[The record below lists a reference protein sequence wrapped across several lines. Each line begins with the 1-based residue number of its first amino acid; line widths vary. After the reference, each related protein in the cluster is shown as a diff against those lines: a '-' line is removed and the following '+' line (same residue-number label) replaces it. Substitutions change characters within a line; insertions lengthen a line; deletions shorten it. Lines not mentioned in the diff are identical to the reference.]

1 MFHAYNEA
9 LDERQADYIM
19 RRSPSR
25 ILASMLGFT
34 LVISILAAC
43 GSGATQTNTGNGGN
57 GGTQQTIT
65 IKIGSELPTTAGDAS
80 TGKPAQD
87 GVQLAVQEAN
97 ADPNFLPGY
106 KFVLVPKDDVG
117 INGTHDPTTGQ
128 KNVTDLIGDAQVAG
142 IVGPINS
149 SVALAEIPTT
159 NKAPIALISPSNTND
174 CLTKETP
181 AFECGGANSKMA
193 ALRPTG
199 KVTYFRTA
207 TIDQYQGAA
216 LAVYGYKNKNYR
228 SVYVLDDTEA
238 YGVGLAQNFTTYW
251 KKLGGTVV
259 GSASIKQ
266 TNSYENILTEI
277 AAKRPD
283 FIFFGGNDST
293 GGITIRQQMK
303 TVAGLANTPFFA
315 GDGAKTSALAKAVKP
330 LGGGQVFASIPGV
343 DPSQSPAS
351 KTFFD
356 AYTKQFGSDAIGAYS
371 AGGYDCAKILLQAI
385 QTVVKNKKATAPKD
399 SGDDTGAA
407 TFRQAVIDAVQSIQY
422 DGVTGHHSFDKNGDT
437 SNHFISLYTIGDL
450 NTGDGWKYLEQIDTS
465 SLQ

>member
-1 MFHAYNEA
+1 MFRLGGEA

-19 RRSPSR
+19 RRPPSR
-25 ILASMLGFT
+25 ILASMIGFS
-34 LVISILAAC
+34 LIISILAAC
-43 GSGATQTNTGNGGN
+43 GAGTTQTNTGNGN
-57 GGTQQTIT
+57 GGTTQTIT
-65 IKIGSELPTTAGDAS
+65 IKIGSELPTTSGDAS
-80 TGKPAQD
+80 TGKPAED
-87 GVQLAVQEAN
+87 GVALAIKEAN
-97 ADPNFLPGY
+97 DSNLLPGY
-106 KFVLVPKDDVG
+106 KFVQVTKDDVG
-117 INGTHDPTTGQ
+117 ANGTHDPTVGQ

-181 AFECGGANSKMA
+181 AFECGGANSKIA

-228 SVYVLDDTEA
+228 TAYVIDDTEA
-238 YGVGLAQNFTTYW
+238 YGVGLAKNFTTYW
-251 KKLGGTVV
+251 QKLGGKIV

-277 AAKRPD
+277 AGKKPD
-283 FIFFGGNDST
+283 VIMFGGNDST

-303 TVAGLANTPFFA
+303 SVAGLSNTPFLA
-315 GDGAKTSALAKAVKP
+315 GDGSKTSALAKAVKP
-330 LGGGQVFASIPGV
+330 LGGGPVLASIPGI
-343 DPSQSPAS
+343 DPNQSSTS
-351 KTFFD
+351 KAFFD
-356 AYTKQFGSDAIGAYS
+356 AYTKQFGADAIGAYS

-385 QTVVKNKKATAPKD
+385 KTAVQDKKAAAPKD
-399 SGDDTGAA
+399 ANDDTGAS
-407 TFRQAVIDAVQSIQY
+407 TFRQAVIDAVQNIQY

-437 SNHFISLYTIGDL
+437 SNHFVSLYTIGDL

-465 SLQ
+465 TLQ

>member
-1 MFHAYNEA
+1 MFRLGGEA

-19 RRSPSR
+19 RRPSSR
-25 ILASMLGFT
+25 ILASMVGFS
-34 LVISILAAC
+34 LIISILAAC
-43 GSGATQTNTGNGGN
+43 GAGTTQTNTGNGN
-57 GGTQQTIT
+57 GGTTQTIT
-65 IKIGSELPTTAGDAS
+65 IKIGSELPTTSGDAS
-80 TGKPAQD
+80 TGKPAED
-87 GVQLAVQEAN
+87 GVALAIKEAN
-97 ADPNFLPGY
+97 DSNLLPGY
-106 KFVLVPKDDVG
+106 KFVQVAKDDVG
-117 INGTHDPTTGQ
+117 ANGTHDPTVGQ

-181 AFECGGANSKMA
+181 AFECGGANSKIA

-228 SVYVLDDTEA
+228 TAYVIDDTEA
-238 YGVGLAQNFTTYW
+238 YGVGLAKNFTTYW
-251 KKLGGTVV
+251 QKLGGKIV

-277 AAKRPD
+277 AGKKPD
-283 FIFFGGNDST
+283 VIMFGGNDST

-303 TVAGLANTPFFA
+303 SVAGLSNTPFLA
-315 GDGAKTSALAKAVKP
+315 GDGSKTSALAKAVKP
-330 LGGGQVFASIPGV
+330 LGGGPVFASIPGI
-343 DPSQSPAS
+343 DPNQSSTS
-351 KTFFD
+351 KAFFD
-356 AYTKQFGSDAIGAYS
+356 AYTKQFGADAIGAYS

-385 QTVVKNKKATAPKD
+385 KTAVQDKKAAAPKD
-399 SGDDTGAA
+399 ANDDTGAS
-407 TFRQAVIDAVQSIQY
+407 TFRQAVIDAVQNIQY

-437 SNHFISLYTIGDL
+437 SNHFVSLYTIGDL

-465 SLQ
+465 TLQ

>member
-1 MFHAYNEA
+1 MFHLDSEA

-19 RRSPSR
+19 RRPPSR
-25 ILASMLGFT
+25 ILASVIGFSLIITILG
-34 LVISILAAC
+34 AC
-43 GSGATQTNTGNGGN
+43 GAGTTQTSDNGNGN

-65 IKIGSELPTTAGDAS
+65 IKIGSELPTTSGDAS
-80 TGKPAQD
+80 TGKPAED
-87 GVQLAVQEAN
+87 GVALAVKEAN
-97 ADPNFLPGY
+97 DSNFLPGY
-106 KFVLVPKDDVG
+106 KFALAAKDDVG
-117 INGTHDPTTGQ
+117 ANGTHDPTVGQ

-181 AFECGGANSKMA
+181 AFECGGANSKLA

-216 LAVYGYKNKNYR
+216 LAVYAYKNKGYR
-228 SVYVLDDTEA
+228 TAYVIDDTEA
-238 YGVGLAQNFTTYW
+238 YGVGLAKNFLTYW
-251 KKLGGTVV
+251 QKLGGKVL

-277 AAKRPD
+277 AGKKPD
-283 FIFFGGNDST
+283 FIMFGGNDST

-303 TVAGLANTPFFA
+303 SVAGLANTPFMA
-315 GDGAKTSALAKAVKP
+315 GDGSKTSALAKAVKP
-330 LGGGQVFASIPGV
+330 LGGGPVFASIPGI

-351 KTFFD
+351 KAFFD
-356 AYTKQFGSDAIGAYS
+356 AYTKQFGAGSIGAYS

-385 QTVVKNKKATAPKD
+385 KSAVQDKKATAPKD
-399 SGDDTGAA
+399 SNGDASA
-407 TFRQAVIDAVQSIQY
+407 FRQAVIDAVQNVQY

-437 SNHFISLYTIGDL
+437 SNHFVSLYTIGDL

-465 SLQ
+465 TLQ